1 MSVMSSAMPLVVGA
15 VTVGSTAAGGLVAL
29 RARDRMHLVLGLSA
43 GVLLGLVAFD
53 LLPEVFELSDAVL
66 LGVPAVM
73 VGFVAGFMV
82 LHVVERGVAVH
93 EPAESDYAD
102 HGHTHRHVGA
112 LGAGALVVHSFLD
125 GVAIGLG
132 FQVGSATGWAVALAV
147 VAHDFAD
154 GLNTVT
160 IMRRHG
166 QTRGAALRML
176 AADAL
181 APFLG
186 AASTLLF
193 TLPQSALAIYLSMF
207 AGFLTYLA
215 AADILPEAHARHPSR
230 ATLGMTFAG
239 LGLMWF
245 VAGIA
250 GG

>member
-1 MSVMSSAMPLVVGA
+1 MSTMPSALPLLVA
-15 VTVGSTAAGGLVAL
+15 AATVGSTAAGGLVAL
-29 RARDRMHLVLGLSA
+29 RVRDRMHLVLGLSA

-53 LLPEVFELSDAVL
+53 LLPEVFELSDAVF

-73 VGFVAGFMV
+73 AGFVAGFMI
-82 LHVVERGVAVH
+82 LHVVERGLAVH
-93 EPAESDYAD
+93 ETADSHHAD
-102 HGHTHRHVGA
+102 HRHTHQHVGA

-132 FQVGSATGWAVALAV
+132 FQVSTATGWVVALAV
-147 VAHDFAD
+147 LAHDFAD

-166 QTRGAALRML
+166 QSRAAAVRML
-176 AADAL
+176 VADAV

-193 TLPQSALAIYLSMF
+193 TLPDQTLAIYLAMF

-215 AADILPEAHARHPSR
+215 AADILPEAHAQHPSR
-230 ATLGMTFAG
+230 ATLAMTFAG

-245 VAGIA
+245 VAGVS
-250 GG
+250 G